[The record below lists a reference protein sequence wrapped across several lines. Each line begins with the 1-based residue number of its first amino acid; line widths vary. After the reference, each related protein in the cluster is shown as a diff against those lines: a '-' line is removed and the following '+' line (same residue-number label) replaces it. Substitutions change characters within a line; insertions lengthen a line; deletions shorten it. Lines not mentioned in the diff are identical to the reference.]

1 MNNIKELIVSKLPLK
16 GKKYLIRPSFYFL
29 LKMLTALWRPQK
41 DRRLQKIS
49 FSFYLNLLHRAY
61 RKKQPVVW
69 TNVYTPPELI
79 WALGGT
85 PFMPEIFAAVA
96 ASLGLAPFF
105 LKKAEE
111 AWYSSDLCSFH
122 RGALGMMHSRL
133 VPPPDLI
140 LVTNQLCDGAIKFLE
155 AASAFYRCPFYLLH
169 IPYPVTSPAQAQTWL
184 AKELAAL
191 VRDLK
196 PLLPVT
202 PRTINEVVNHSNQAR
217 EHLLAVNQFRQQIPS
232 PYRGREALSDVTMH
246 LLALGTKYSTAFY
259 HHLADNLSA
268 RVKNKKP
275 ALPQQKYR
283 LLWLHFRPYYPNF
296 LFDYLEKH
304 HGAVIVF
311 EEVNAV
317 TWEKLSVAD
326 FWFSLAAKILANPLW
341 GQARRRAAQVV
352 SLARLYQ
359 VHGVIHFA
367 QGGCRQSNGGVFL
380 LRETLR
386 NLKIPF
392 LNLEGDCIDERNF
405 MAGQTMTRLESFLE
419 LLEG

>member
-1 MNNIKELIVSKLPLK
+1 MNIKELIARNLQNK
-16 GKKYLIRPSFYFL
+16 GIKYFTRPSFYFL
-29 LKMLTALWRPQK
+29 LKILTAFWRPQK
-41 DRRLQKIS
+41 GRWPQKIS
-49 FSFYLNLLHRAY
+49 LSFYLDLLHRAY

-79 WALGGT
+79 WALGGI

-105 LKKAEE
+105 LKKAGE
-111 AWYSSDLCSFH
+111 AWYSTDLCSFH

-133 VPPPDLI
+133 VPPPDLV
-140 LVTNQLCDGAIKFLE
+140 LATSQLCDGAVKFLE
-155 AASAFYRCPFYLLH
+155 AASAFYQCPFYLLH
-169 IPYPVTSPAQAQTWL
+169 IPYPVTSPAKAQTWL
-184 AKELAAL
+184 AEELTAL
-191 VRDLK
+191 ARDLK
-196 PLLPVT
+196 PLLLVMPQ
-202 PRTINEVVNHSNQAR
+202 TINKVANHSNQAR
-217 EHLLAVNQFRQQIPS
+217 EHLLAVNQLRQQIPS
-232 PYRGREALSDVTMH
+232 PYRGSEALSDVTMH
-246 LLALGTKYSTAFY
+246 LLALGTTYGTAFY
-259 HHLADNLSA
+259 RHLEDNLSE
-268 RVKNKKP
+268 RVKNKRP
-275 ALPQQKYR
+275 VLPQQKYR

-296 LFDYLEKH
+296 LFDFLEKH
-304 HGAVIVF
+304 HGAAVAF

-317 TWEKLSVAD
+317 TWEKLSVDD

-341 GQARRRAAQVV
+341 GPAERRVVQAV

-367 QGGCRQSNGGVFL
+367 QGGCRQSNGSVFL

-386 NLKIPF
+386 RHKIPF